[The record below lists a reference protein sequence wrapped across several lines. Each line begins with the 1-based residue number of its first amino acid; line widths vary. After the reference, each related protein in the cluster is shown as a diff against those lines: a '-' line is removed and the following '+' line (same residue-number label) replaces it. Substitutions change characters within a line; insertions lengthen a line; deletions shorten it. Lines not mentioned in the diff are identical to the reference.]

1 MKLVTGSIIA
11 GSVACLLSLTTL
23 IVLTLNPANEINN
36 TFDTE
41 VVSKKKTEQQ
51 VIGEMVQQL
60 QIAISSPADDNA
72 LQTIS
77 KFGSDSR
84 YYLMIRGWLVQKIS
98 GIESRLQA
106 QKSQSKREVLM
117 TEVNALKQAIRA
129 IDLE

>member
-23 IVLTLNPANEINN
+23 IVLTLNPVNEINN

-51 VIGEMVQQL
+51 AIGEMIQQL
-60 QIAISSPADDNA
+60 QIAINSPTDGNA

-77 KFGSDSR
+77 KFGTDSR
-84 YYLMIRGWLVQKIS
+84 YYLMVRGWLVQKVR
-98 GIESRLQA
+98 GTESRLQA

-117 TEVNALKQAIRA
+117 TEVDALKQAIRA

>member
-23 IVLTLNPANEINN
+23 IVLASNPVNEINN

-41 VVSKKKTEQQ
+41 VVSQKKIEQQ
-51 VIGEMVQQL
+51 AIGEMIQQL
-60 QIAISSPADDNA
+60 QVAINSPTDDNA

-77 KFGSDSR
+77 KFGTDSR
-84 YYLMIRGWLVQKIS
+84 YYLMVRGWLVQKLS
-98 GIESRLQA
+98 GVQSQLAVQNSESKQ
-106 QKSQSKREVLM
+106 EVLVA
-117 TEVNALKQAIRA
+117 EVNALKQAIRA

>member
-23 IVLTLNPANEINN
+23 IVLASNPANEINN

-41 VVSKKKTEQQ
+41 VVSQKKIEQQ
-51 VIGEMVQQL
+51 AIGEMIQQL
-60 QIAISSPADDNA
+60 QVAINSPTDDNA

-77 KFGSDSR
+77 KFGADSR
-84 YYLMIRGWLVQKIS
+84 YYLMVRGWLVQKLS
-98 GIESRLQA
+98 GVQSRLAVQN
-106 QKSQSKREVLM
+106 SESKQEVLVA
-117 TEVNALKQAIRA
+117 EVNALKKAIRA